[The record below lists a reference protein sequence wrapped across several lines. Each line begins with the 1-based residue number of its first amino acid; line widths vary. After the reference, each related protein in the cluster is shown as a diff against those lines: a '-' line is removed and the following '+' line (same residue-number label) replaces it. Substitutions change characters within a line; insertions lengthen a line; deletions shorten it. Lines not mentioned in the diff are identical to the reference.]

1 MLSENNVMS
10 VMRVQMVDSRHSGV
24 VSSDS
29 SKSVISG
36 KASERVSQSGKPAA
50 GHRAV
55 RVGRRGKDQSQIS
68 QNEC

>member
-10 VMRVQMVDSRHSGV
+10 VMRVQMVDGRHSGV

-50 GHRAV
+50 GYRAV

-68 QNEC
+68 QNDC